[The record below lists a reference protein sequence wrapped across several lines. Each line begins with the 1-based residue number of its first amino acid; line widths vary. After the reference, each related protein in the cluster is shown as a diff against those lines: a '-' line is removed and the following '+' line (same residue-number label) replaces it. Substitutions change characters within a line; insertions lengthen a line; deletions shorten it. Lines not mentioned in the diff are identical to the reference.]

1 MNIQKSLL
9 KDGIIVT
16 EKVDTETI
24 LNITNNIS
32 KKIADTFPNF
42 NLNADEIFSKLFSLD
57 MYKADMPERYGR
69 SKLLL
74 HKFFNIL

>member
-1 MNIQKSLL
+1 MNFFMNVEKNLL

-32 KKIADTFPNF
+32 KKIANTFPDF
-42 NLNADEIFSKLFSLD
+42 NLDAEEIFSKLFSLD
-57 MYKADMPERYGR
+57 MYKADMPERYGG

-74 HKFFNIL
+74 

>member
-1 MNIQKSLL
+1 MHVEKNLL

-32 KKIADTFPNF
+32 KKIANTFPDF
-42 NLNADEIFSKLFSLD
+42 NLDAEEIFSKLFSLD

-74 HKFFNIL
+74 

>member
-1 MNIQKSLL
+1 MNFFMNVEKNLL

-32 KKIADTFPNF
+32 KN
-42 NLNADEIFSKLFSLD
+42 
-57 MYKADMPERYGR
+57 
-69 SKLLL
+69 
-74 HKFFNIL
+74 